1 MQAVVAHAFGAPD
14 TFTIEEVPTP
24 LPATG
29 EVTVRIARAA
39 VNFVDLIVSSG
50 RYQVRPPLPFIPGGE
65 FAGVVE
71 AVGDGVSG
79 FKPGDRVCGS
89 KVGGAF
95 AEFVAIDATLVYQ
108 LPATLSTADAATFR
122 VNHATAYHAL
132 VQRARLAPGET
143 VLVLGAAG
151 AVGTAAIQ
159 IAKALGTIVVASASS
174 TEKQALAMA
183 AGADHAITSGAEDW
197 RAQLKAVAPGGADVV
212 VDPVGGAATEPA
224 FRSLTRGGRH
234 LVIGFA
240 AGSIPSLPTNLAL
253 VKSVSLVG
261 VDVRQFSLLEPAAS
275 AANMQAL
282 FAMHAEGKLRPAAVE
297 VYALPDFAAAMERVQ
312 SGAGTARV
320 ALDMGGPHQ

>member
-1 MQAVVAHAFGAPD
+1 MKAIVAHAFGAPD
-14 TFTIEEVPTP
+14 TFAIEEVQTP
-24 LPATG
+24 LPAAG

-39 VNFVDLIVSSG
+39 VNFVDLVVSSG

-65 FAGVVE
+65 FAGVIE
-71 AVGDGVSG
+71 AVGDDVSG
-79 FKPGDRVCGS
+79 LKPGDRVCGS

-95 AEFVAIDATLVYQ
+95 AELVAIDSTLVYQ

-132 VQRARLAPGET
+132 VQRARLAPSET

-159 IAKALGTIVVASASS
+159 IAKALGAIVIASASS
-174 TEKQALAMA
+174 AEKQALALA

-197 RAQLKAVAPGGADVV
+197 RAELKAVAPGGVDVV
-212 VDPVGGAATEPA
+212 VDPVGGTATEQA
-224 FRSLTRGGRH
+224 FRSLARGGRH

-282 FAMHAEGKLRPAAVE
+282 FALYAEGKLRPATVE
-297 VYALPDFAAAMERVQ
+297 VFPLSEFAIAMARVQ
-312 SGAGTARV
+312 SGASIARV
-320 ALDMGGPHQ
+320 ALDIGGHQ